1 MFLLKMRFYR
11 LKLVTISAKLGD
23 LSVFNYSNIQNNRRN
38 QTDKYC

>member
-11 LKLVTISAKLGD
+11 LKLITISAKLGH
-23 LSVFNYSNIQNNRRN
+23 LLVFNYSNIQNNRRN